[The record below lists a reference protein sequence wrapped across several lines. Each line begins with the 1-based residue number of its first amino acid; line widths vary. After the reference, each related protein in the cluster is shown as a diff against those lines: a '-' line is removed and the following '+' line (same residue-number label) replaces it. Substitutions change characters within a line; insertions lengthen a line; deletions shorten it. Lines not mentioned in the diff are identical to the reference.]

1 MSDCVTCGALPDV
14 LSANTG
20 RSEYLPD
27 DVLKLK
33 RLWNTSFSND
43 LDVMLCP
50 TCGAW
55 FEWRDETAW
64 TGSGNGDSETLKR
77 LPPEAWVVLERL
89 LHGDVGDGFAVLEA
103 ARTHLSDDLSS
114 RALGR
119 MNDSTFEAMLPALV
133 KRFVT
138 TPYDLEN
145 HALYGLLRRVETRE
159 PLRSQYLAL
168 AKASTHPLPAR
179 AKYLVEL
186 CEAEARKQ
194 R

>member
-1 MSDCVTCGALPDV
+1 MSDCVTCGTLPDS

-20 RSEYLPD
+20 RSEYLPEA
-27 DVLKLK
+27 VSKLK
-33 RLWNTSFSND
+33 RLWDTSFSND
-43 LDVMLCP
+43 IDAMLCP

-55 FEWRDETAW
+55 FEWRDDTAW
-64 TGSGNGDSETLKR
+64 TGSGNDDSETLKR

-89 LHGDVGDGFAVLEA
+89 LHGDIGDGIAVLEA
-103 ARTHLSDDLSS
+103 ARTHLSDDLRS

-119 MNDSTFEAMLPALV
+119 MNDSTFETMLPALV
-133 KRFVT
+133 ERFFT
-138 TPYDLEN
+138 TPNDLEN

-159 PLRSQYLAL
+159 PLRSRYLAL
-168 AKASTHPLPAR
+168 ASASTPPLPAR

-186 CEAEARKQ
+186 CEAEALKQ